1 MGPRNMHIWDVSS
14 KKVTKTVTGHGIPV
28 TTRMEIAGHYL
39 YSSSESEMVVS
50 VWDLEGKET
59 SSVRYLGGE

>member
-14 KKVTKTVTGHGIPV
+14 KKVTKTVTV
-28 TTRMEIAGHYL
+28 TFTTRMEIAGHYL

-59 SSVRYLGGE
+59 RSVRYLGGE